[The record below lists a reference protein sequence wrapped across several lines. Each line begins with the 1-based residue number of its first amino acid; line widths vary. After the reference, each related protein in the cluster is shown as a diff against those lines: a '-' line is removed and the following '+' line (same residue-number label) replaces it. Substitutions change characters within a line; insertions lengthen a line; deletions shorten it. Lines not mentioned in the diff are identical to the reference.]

1 MAWLSVAGGSPGTG
15 SGSGGTGEAGSAGN
29 IYELACW
36 GCSRPAGYAM
46 TESRRVEW
54 TEIGWLEVDSATVG
68 FGDNA
73 CRSVIGK
80 PLLDLHFARGD
91 GHGPIIDFTAYGVP

>member
-1 MAWLSVAGGSPGTG
+1 
-15 SGSGGTGEAGSAGN
+15 
-29 IYELACW
+29 
-36 GCSRPAGYAM
+36 M

-91 GHGPIIDFTAYGVP
+91 GHGPIIDFTAYGVPMIGFLTMIHSFGAHRFQELFDNVTVQTDGQWWSV